1 MHNHRNGL
9 CRFIDTGISSK
20 NFWSGGSFV
29 ERVGDCHGGL
39 KIVGRWFGFLEFHFR
54 QNYEKYIVSG
64 NIYFDKKNKKH
75 MKKDTLCVDPRSV
88 WNLSGSKVEST

>member
-1 MHNHRNGL
+1 MDYVASSIL
-9 CRFIDTGISSK
+9 GISSK

-75 MKKDTLCVDPRSV
+75 TKKDILCVDPRSV
-88 WNLSGSKVEST
+88 